1 MTEPPDE
8 PDPEILA
15 GHGCQEDVCLDYGE
29 DCCATSI
36 YEHKLCG
43 NDLTPFCLNDDCC
56 YYVCCETAPDGYSEP
71 EKEGLALTP
80 VARGVAIGLGLL
92 VFIPT
97 IGKLPHFQFLF
108 LTLLWVIR
116 NYLARAHHP
125 TSLQHDARVRIILH
139 LFARSRSL
147 NSDLES
153 KDPQCRAQPRRPVV
167 ARARARDVR
176 TFIASLQPPKLTAS
190 NTTVASILA
199 Q

>member
-108 LTLLWVIR
+108 LTYYGSYVIISPVR
-116 NYLARAHHP
+116 TILHPYNTTLAFASSYISSLVLAR
-125 TSLQHDARVRIILH
+125 
-139 LFARSRSL
+139 
-147 NSDLES
+147 
-153 KDPQCRAQPRRPVV
+153 
-167 ARARARDVR
+167 
-176 TFIASLQPPKLTAS
+176 
-190 NTTVASILA
+190 
-199 Q
+199 